1 MCKESQDFIQEFLI
15 EGGGGRG
22 EEHLGDLS
30 KRFDMGGG
38 GGSQAC
44 LIDIMT
50 SEIQKVSA
58 NELLLN
64 KFQLSK
70 C

>member
-1 MCKESQDFIQEFLI
+1 MIYRNVSTW
-15 EGGGGRG
+15 G
-22 EEHLGDLS
+22 E
-30 KRFDMGGG
+30 
-38 GGSQAC
+38 GGSQVC